1 MNNKIRVFEA
11 FSGIGAQNKALKK
24 INANYEIVGMAE
36 WYLPAIVAYHAIH
49 NNFKADNNN
58 PKISYEEMIDYLKS
72 KPLSNNSKSLLSL
85 NYWNRKKRKE
95 LVFFYNIIKYSESK
109 GNIFNIQELYKRGLK
124 DVDLL
129 TYSFP
134 CQDLSQQGKSKG
146 ISKDIKSR
154 SGLLWEIEKALDC
167 CGKEDL
173 PKYLLME
180 NVVPLTYKN
189 HKKELEL
196 WLKKLTKLGYKNDL
210 KILNSSNFGASQSRR
225 RTFMISSLNN
235 QIQLPEG
242 NIKPNKIKK
251 ILDKQIDSNTI
262 LKNLNKYKHSNFS
275 LSKSNIRKFSLL
287 NYTNFNS
294 EAYVYDPE
302 YTGPTL
308 TASGA
313 NSRIKIYENNLIRK
327 LSAKECVLYMGFD
340 KKDYFRMKEL
350 GVLTQNNII
359 YLCGNSISIELLK
372 NIMKIIY
379 DNFLIYN

>member
-36 WYLPAIVAYHAIH
+36 WYLPAIIAYHAIH
-49 NNFKADNNN
+49 NNFKANDN
-58 PKISYEEMIDYLKS
+58 PDVSYEKMIDYLKS

-85 NYWNRKKRKE
+85 NYWNKKKPKE
-95 LVFFYNIIKYSESK
+95 LVFFYNIVKYSELK
-109 GNIFNIQELYKRGLK
+109 GNIFNVKELYKRGLK

-146 ISKDIKSR
+146 ISKNIKSR

-167 CGKEDL
+167 CEQQNL

-180 NVVPLTYKN
+180 NVVPLTYQN
-189 HKKELEL
+189 HKKELDL
-196 WLKKLTKLGYKNDL
+196 WLNKLTQLGYTNDL
-210 KILNSSNFGASQSRR
+210 KILNSSHFGSSQSRK
-225 RTFMISSLNN
+225 RTFMISSLKNN
-235 QIQLPEG
+235 IQLPKG

-251 ILDKQIDSNTI
+251 ILDKQIDPNLI
-262 LKNLNKYKHSNFS
+262 LLSLEKYKHSNFS

-294 EAYVYDPE
+294 ESYVYDPE

-313 NSRIKIYENNLIRK
+313 NSRIKIYENNIIRK

-350 GVLTQNNII
+350 GILTQNNII
-359 YLCGNSISIELLK
+359 YLCGNSISIEVLK

-379 DNFLIYN
+379 DNFLICN